1 LSRARLAS
9 RLGEV
14 NQGFRQLSEGAR
26 LLNKGL
32 IEGSAKLRAAVW
44 LEQQTGLNLTGS
56 VKRAAVPRPA
66 SSQNQATAAPAPV
79 PAAAAASALVSGLK
93 GASTALQITQGTPPW
108 DLPGLSKAFDLVA
121 AAKDNSSTGV
131 PAASADPSVQRA
143 GHLLSTSAAESPR
156 PARTEGP
163 AETLLAEL
171 TRAANGADEMARGAD
186 RAHDEV
192 AAILD
197 DPVGRR
203 ALNRLLITPETVR
216 ENPALLQSFAV
227 YITPDGHH
235 ARIDVTQAN
244 RVFSDLAMDQVETLR
259 RRLKEFLG
267 EYDGVHVT
275 ASIAGAN
282 AESADVRSL
291 THADQV
297 QSWFIVPIGVFLVL
311 LIALRDP
318 WSCFN
323 LVATMVLTYAFALG
337 ATHVLFVTALG
348 AEGLDWKVPYFLFVL
363 LVAVGVD
370 YNVFL
375 MTRLQEESARHGFR
389 GGIVRAIGQT
399 GGLIS
404 SAAAITACSFAS
416 FMFSPLS
423 SLRQLGFALV
433 VGITV
438 DAVLV
443 RPLLVPCGHWL
454 LRRSRE
460 VFGPSHHTL
469 PKRDWLQLSN
479 VTD

>member
-1 LSRARLAS
+1 MRA
-9 RLGEV
+9 
-14 NQGFRQLSEGAR
+14 
-26 LLNKGL
+26 
-32 IEGSAKLRAAVW
+32 
-44 LEQQTGLNLTGS
+44 
-56 VKRAAVPRPA
+56 
-66 SSQNQATAAPAPV
+66 
-79 PAAAAASALVSGLK
+79 
-93 GASTALQITQGTPPW
+93 
-108 DLPGLSKAFDLVA
+108 
-121 AAKDNSSTGV
+121 
-131 PAASADPSVQRA
+131 
-143 GHLLSTSAAESPR
+143 
-156 PARTEGP
+156 
-163 AETLLAEL
+163 
-171 TRAANGADEMARGAD
+171 
-186 RAHDEV
+186 
-192 AAILD
+192 
-197 DPVGRR
+197 
-203 ALNRLLITPETVR
+203 
-216 ENPALLQSFAV
+216 NPALLQSFAV

-235 ARIDVTQAN
+235 ARIDITQAN
-244 RVFSDLAMDQVETLR
+244 RVFSDQAMDQVETLR
-259 RRLKEFLG
+259 QRLKEYLG

-275 ASIAGAN
+275 ASIAGVN
-282 AESADVRSL
+282 AASADVRSL

-337 ATHVLFVTALG
+337 ATHLLFVTALG

-438 DAVLV
+438 DALLV

-460 VFGPSHHTL
+460 VFGPSHHAL
-469 PKRDWLQLSN
+469 PSRDRLQLSN
-479 VTD
+479 ISD